1 MGKKLNMEKEALKHA
16 ISEVTFVLGMG
27 SGIIITLRAE

>member
-1 MGKKLNMEKEALKHA
+1 MEKEAVKHA
-16 ISEVTFVLGMG
+16 ISEVTLLGIG